1 MILHVMFIALL
12 PAERLA
18 MSSNISIS
26 FGAGGSYDPLSKDKP
41 TIFQNETYYTTTPP
55 ANVTGSSSE
64 STTHD
69 HKGPHAEKS
78 NTARNVH
85 TLLTVSLS

>member
-1 MILHVMFIALL
+1 MCIALL
-12 PAERLA
+12 PAARLV
-18 MSSNISIS
+18 MLSNASLTAGS
-26 FGAGGSYDPLSKDKP
+26 GGSYFGLSDNIP
-41 TIFQNETYYTTTPP
+41 VVIQNETHYTTIPP
-55 ANVTGSSSE
+55 PNVTGSSFE

-69 HKGPHAEKS
+69 HKRPHAEKS